1 LAEEKS
7 AEARIAVS
15 NRVITLLTDFGTADY
30 FVGAMKGVILTRSP
44 RSILADIAHDIPS
57 HDIQAAAFTLNGA
70 YAWFPA
76 GSIHLA
82 VVDPGVGSDR
92 RPILVQSGDHLFV
105 GPDNG
110 LFTLVLDRLP
120 VAQARHI
127 TNSSYFLSEPSTTF
141 HGRDIFAPVA
151 AALAEGILPEE
162 FGPII
167 HDPVR
172 LGSMRF
178 APLPDGSLIG
188 KIVHVDHF
196 GNCVT
201 NLPSHLFP
209 TTAETRPFVLQ
220 GNGFEAR
227 TLARSYEEGA
237 LRAAQPFLIR
247 GSAGLLEIA
256 VPCSSA
262 ANAFGISVADPVRL
276 IWLKSK

>member
-1 LAEEKS
+1 LVAEKS
-7 AEARIAVS
+7 GEARIAVS
-15 NRVITLLTDFGTADY
+15 NRVITLLTDFGTGDY
-30 FVGAMKGVILTRSP
+30 FVSAMKGVILARSP
-44 RSILADIAHDIPS
+44 RSILVDITHDIPA
-57 HDIQAAAFTLNGA
+57 HDIQAAAFTLHAA

-92 RPILVQSGDHLFV
+92 RPILVDAGDHRFV

-110 LFTLVLDRLP
+110 LFTLILDQLSI
-120 VAQARHI
+120 AETRHI
-127 TNSSYFLSEPSTTF
+127 TNSSFFLPDPSTTF
-141 HGRDIFAPVA
+141 HGRDVFAPVA
-151 AALAEGILPEE
+151 AALAEGILPEA

-172 LGSMRF
+172 VESMRF
-178 APLPDGSLIG
+178 APLPDGSLTG
-188 KIVHVDHF
+188 KIVHIDHF

-201 NLPSHLFP
+201 NLPSQLFP

-237 LRAAQPFLIR
+237 LLAARPFLIR

-256 VPCSSA
+256 LPCSSA
-262 ANAFGISVADPVRL
+262 AKAFGISVADPVRL
-276 IWLKSK
+276 IWLNGK